1 MLLKIKVTSRR
12 RNPLLKRREVV
23 FEVDHRQAGS
33 TPPRLQ
39 VRKELASLLK
49 SDLELVYVKR
59 LETRTG
65 TMVALGEANAYDSVE
80 DAKLVEPEYVI
91 ARNAPSVTPAE
102 EEKAREK
109 PEGKPEEKPN
119 EMKVKEAPEKM
130 EEVKET
136 AQKPEEERREN
147 LSE

>member
-1 MLLKIKVTSRR
+1 MKIKVTSKK

-23 FEVDHRQAGS
+23 FEVDHRQAGG

-39 VRKELASLLK
+39 VRKELASLMK
-49 SDLELVYVKR
+49 SDLDLVYVKR

-65 TMVALGEANAYDSVE
+65 TMVAIGAANAYDRVE
-80 DAKLVEPEYVI
+80 DAKLVEPKYVI
-91 ARNAPSVTPAE
+91 ARNVPSVTPEE

-109 PEGKPEEKPN
+109 PGEKLEQRPN
-119 EMKVKEAPEKM
+119 ETKAKEAPEKM
-130 EEVKET
+130 EEAKET
-136 AQKPEEERREN
+136 AEKSERRRREN